1 MELGRSNDVSAWRSQ
16 RVFQRSVYTYLK
28 LLLSSLPVA
37 VPVNGAHTVL
47 FSSVPRCGLSSFF
60 FFFNFIYLFLAALG
74 FYYCAWAFS
83 SCGEQGLLFVVVR
96 GLLIAVASLCCR
108 ARALGTWAS
117 VVVARGL

>member
-60 FFFNFIYLFLAALG
+60 FFLILFIYFWLRWVFITVHGLSLVAASRGYSSLWCAG
-74 FYYCAWAFS
+74 FSLQW
-83 SCGEQGLLFVVVR
+83 LLFVAEH
-96 GLLIAVASLCCR
+96 GL
-108 ARALGTWAS
+108 
-117 VVVARGL
+117 